1 MTDFERQLEWQ
12 NEVLLERL
20 AELELAQE
28 DAGWSRLGEDDREF
42 SREGLR
48 AICRQ
53 ARLFWLKNPLVKR
66 GVEVQAHYVYG
77 QGVTI
82 RSEDEAVNEVIQ
94 VFLDDAKNRA
104 ELTSHQA
111 MLTKETEL
119 SVFGNLFFVFF
130 IGQDGRVR
138 VRSIPVDEIEE
149 VISDP
154 EDAKSAWLYKRVWA
168 QRAPDGKV
176 TTFTAYYPDWH
187 NRTRQGGSA
196 VFTTGALGE
205 GVRWETP
212 VFHVAVNRLSDMRFG
227 VPEVYAALDWAKAYK
242 EFLEDWATLSR
253 AYSRF
258 AHKLTLPA
266 GSTKATVA
274 AAKAKF
280 GTTYNTASGETN
292 PAPIAGS
299 TFIAGNGVGFD
310 PIRIGGANISAE
322 DGRRLLLMVASAAGL
337 PETFYGDASV
347 GTVATATSLDR
358 PTELKMRNRQ
368 MLWADAWQQ
377 IMAFVIEQA
386 VRAGKL
392 QGAIE
397 EDDDGTPRVDVGEDG
412 DVRVDFA
419 PLLEHDVAATVNA
432 VNTAATASASG
443 GLVDAPTLSRLL
455 LQALGVADVDAAL
468 DAIYPED
475 GESLPAL
482 MARQK
487 AEQQQAQL
495 DAMKQDS
502 AGADSTGS
510 ADEDDAASTG
520 SAGEDEKRPVAE
532 ALMVEAV
539 GELREAV
546 AAFVRRHAIAA

>member
-1 MTDFERQLEWQ
+1 MTDFERQLAWD
-12 NEVLLERL
+12 NELLKERL

-94 VFLDDAKNRA
+94 AFLDDAKNRA

-154 EDAKSAWLYKRVWA
+154 EDAKSAWLYLRVWT
-168 QRAPDGKV
+168 QRAPDGKISNHR
-176 TTFTAYYPDWH
+176 AYYPDWH
-187 NRTRQGGSA
+187 NRTRQGGDFGKLS
-196 VFTTGALGE
+196 LGE

-212 VFHVAVNRLSDMRFG
+212 VFHVAVNRLSDMRLG
-227 VPEVYAALDWAKAYK
+227 VPEVYATLDWAKAYK

-377 IMAFVIEQA
+377 IMAYVIEQA
-386 VRAGKL
+386 VRAGRL
-392 QGAIE
+392 SGSIE
-397 EDDDGTPRVDVGEDG
+397 EDDDGTPAVDVGDEAG
-412 DVRVDFA
+412 VHVDFA
-419 PLLEHDVAATVNA
+419 PLLEHDVAATVQA
-432 VNTAATASASG
+432 ITAAAGASAAG
-443 GLVDAPTLSRLL
+443 GLVDAETLSRLL

-468 DAIYPED
+468 DAIYPEG
-475 GESLPAL
+475 GESLPEQ

-495 DAMKQDS
+495 DAMKQKQASS
-502 AGADSTGS
+502 ASTGS
-510 ADEDDAASTG
+510 ADEDADDAAS
-520 SAGEDEKRPVAE
+520 ADEDEKRPVAE

-546 AAFVRRHAIAA
+546 AAFVRRHADAS